1 MNKNK
6 GILFWV
12 TGLSGSGKTEIS
24 KKIKN
29 KISKLYGPTII
40 LHGDQLRKTLNL
52 TRYSKNDRYLNSK
65 KFALLCKSLTD
76 QKINVIIALIGL
88 FHKTH
93 SWNRKNIDNYIEI
106 YIQSNVKKIISY
118 NKKKTYKNNKKNIV
132 GLDIKAEFPKKPH
145 IKIVN
150 NFTKDLNYL
159 AQVLIKKIN
168 FLIS

>member
-106 YIQSNVKKIISY
+106 YIQSNVKKIIW
-118 NKKKTYKNNKKNIV
+118 
-132 GLDIKAEFPKKPH
+132 
-145 IKIVN
+145 
-150 NFTKDLNYL
+150 
-159 AQVLIKKIN
+159 Q
-168 FLIS
+168 